1 MTAYKES
8 GIKWLGK
15 IPAHWEIKPLK
26 YLGFL
31 YSGLSG
37 KKGKDFSKDKIQDFK
52 PYIPFINICK
62 NHYLD
67 NELLHYVKIEE
78 NETQNKVLKYDLF
91 FMTSSE
97 TKEEI
102 GKNAI
107 YLGDEKELYLN
118 SFCRGFRFTSNEINP
133 LFINYLLSSKTYRYY
148 FSSSS
153 NGDIRINLKKEIIEN
168 LLVLLPP
175 LEEQKKIADFLDKK
189 LEKIDYFIAKQTKFI
204 ELLKEQKQVLIN
216 QTITKGLNKSTELKE
231 IHIPRLGKIPAHWEV
246 MKLKYVCSS
255 SGSNLTLK
263 EIYEEQDKK
272 EYPVFGASGI
282 VGSLGTYQ
290 QEKEC
295 IGIVKDGAG
304 VGRVFL
310 LPKYSSILATLNYLH
325 HCDSFLNINFF
336 YYLLNTINFMDFVQN
351 STIPHIYFKDYSE
364 LFIALPPLEEQEKI
378 AKYLDEKCEK
388 IDKAINNI
396 TKQISLI
403 QEYKTSLIDTTTKG
417 MLKEL
422 K

>member
-15 IPAHWEIKPLK
+15 IPAHWEVKSLKEFFIEYDERCGDRVYELLSVTQDKGIIKQSDIKIKKDISNDDKTKYKILPLGAIAYNKMRMWQGAFGLNTICDGIVSPAYVVIKKRKDISLNYFNYLFKSTYMISEFGK
-26 YLGFL
+26 YS
-31 YSGLSG
+31 YGLCDDMNSLRYE
-37 KKGKDFSKDKIQDFK
+37 DFK
-52 PYIPFINICK
+52 
-62 NHYLD
+62 
-67 NELLHYVKIEE
+67 
-78 NETQNKVLKYDLF
+78 
-91 FMTSSE
+91 
-97 TKEEI
+97 EI
-102 GKNAI
+102 KFLA
-107 YLGDEKELYLN
+107 
-118 SFCRGFRFTSNEINP
+118 
-133 LFINYLLSSKTYRYY
+133 
-148 FSSSS
+148 
-153 NGDIRINLKKEIIEN
+153 
-168 LLVLLPP
+168 PP
-175 LEEQKKIADFLDKK
+175 LEEQRKIADFLDKK

-216 QTITKGLNKSTELKE
+216 QTITKGLNKSIELKDT
-231 IHIPRLGKIPAHWEV
+231 HIPYLGKTPAHWEV
-246 MKLKYVCSS
+246 KKLKYVCSS

-272 EYPVFGASGI
+272 EYLVFGASGI

-364 LFIALPPLEEQEKI
+364 LFIALPPLEEQKKI

-388 IDKAINNI
+388 IDKAIDNI
-396 TKQISLI
+396 ERLI
-403 QEYKTSLIDTTTKG
+403 KLMQEYKTSLIDTITKG